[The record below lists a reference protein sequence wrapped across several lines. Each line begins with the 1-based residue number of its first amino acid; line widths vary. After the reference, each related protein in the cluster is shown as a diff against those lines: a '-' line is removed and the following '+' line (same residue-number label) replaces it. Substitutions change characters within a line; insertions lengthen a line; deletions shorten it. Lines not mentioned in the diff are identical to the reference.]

1 MGINVTI
8 DETLLGEAERVTG
21 EHDRQK
27 LIEKAL
33 RELISRGK
41 PPSLSQYAGQFNFAD
56 DYDVI
61 KERGTRGFPD

>member
-8 DETLLGEAERVTG
+8 DEGLLSEAERVTG

-41 PPSLSQYAGQFNFAD
+41 PPSLSQYAGQFDFAD
-56 DYDVI
+56 NYDVM
-61 KERGTRGFPD
+61 KERGARGFSD